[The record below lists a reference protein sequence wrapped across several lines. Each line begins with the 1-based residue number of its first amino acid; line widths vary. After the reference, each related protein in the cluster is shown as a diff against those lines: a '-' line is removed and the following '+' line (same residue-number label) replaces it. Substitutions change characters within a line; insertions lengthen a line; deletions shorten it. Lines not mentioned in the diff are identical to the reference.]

1 MIGCDQKLCYISLV
15 FIILL
20 IFLIKKNVTEKFI
33 GKQRKKRVM
42 TFIINGFNN
51 KNDNY
56 IGLFEPKDGDTNNLV
71 YCASLETDE
80 WIIPKNNPSL
90 PDSGFTL
97 INLTYDKDRRLFGI
111 GRGIKDGNETF
122 NIYRKKTSELK
133 SAWEKIETDTPMRY
147 LINDLD
153 GILMGCSDE
162 GQLFKLRVKAS
173 TETNYIWDGPFGHGV
188 PMKSLIFDKDL
199 YLLGV
204 GLEDNN
210 IYKRKGF
217 FWKDDDWDTEHIN
230 NQEVYHII
238 HDKDGRFIAT
248 TKYGLFKQVN
258 SNYMATFKRYN
269 LVRNKK
275 GKTLNLN
282 DILKYKTGL
291 SLVNSFIINEADN
304 YKDIESSEL
313 KKILDFKKQAKDMCY
328 NKTNVLSTNGNP
340 ILSQNISKL
349 EEQSQTIDDLE
360 SMISKYEDRIKYKS
374 TDIES

>member
-1 MIGCDQKLCYISLV
+1 MKYCKSQLFIISLV

-20 IFLIKKNVTEKFI
+20 IMLIKQNVTEKFI

-42 TFIINGFNN
+42 TFIINGFNT

-56 IGLFEPKDGDTNNLV
+56 IGLFEPKEGDSHNLV

-90 PDSGFTL
+90 PDAGFTL
-97 INLTYDKDRRLFGI
+97 INLTYDKERRLIGI

-122 NIYRKKTSELK
+122 NIYKKKTSELE
-133 SAWEKIETDTPMRY
+133 SEWEKIESDTPMRY
-147 LINDLD
+147 LIHDLD

-162 GQLFKLRVKAS
+162 GQLFKLRVRSS
-173 TETNYIWDGPFGHGV
+173 TETNYVWDGPFGHGV

-204 GLEDNN
+204 GLEDNY

-230 NQEVYHII
+230 NQEVYNII

-258 SNYMATFKRYN
+258 SNYMATFKRFN

-275 GKTLNLN
+275 GLSLNLN
-282 DILKYKTGL
+282 DIIKFKTGL
-291 SLVNSFIINEADN
+291 SLVNSFIIKEDDN
-304 YKDIESSEL
+304 YKDIESAEL
-313 KKILDFKKQAKDMCY
+313 KKILDFKKQAKEMCY
-328 NKTNVLSTNGNP
+328 NKSNVLSKDGIP
-340 ILSQNISKL
+340 KSSQNISKL
-349 EEQSQTIDDLE
+349 EEQSQTIDELE
-360 SMISKYEDRIKYKS
+360 SMISKYEDKLKNQLS
-374 TDIES
+374 NIES